1 MRFSIFQLIY
11 LTVTVPLGILIT
23 RIKEIKTGKRIPSLY
38 TDIEVSLKQNNNK
51 MYYVVEK
58 YTNNEK
64 LTQYVNL
71 YLPMHNTFKNV
82 TIDVADYLRV
92 TDRTKRISLKKGRTY
107 GTLKFQDFDIINFS
121 NMLNNKIGK
130 TISLVRIDQE
140 VVNC

>member
-1 MRFSIFQLIY
+1 MRFSIFQLVY
-11 LTVTVPLGILIT
+11 LAVAVPLGILST
-23 RIKEIKTGKRIPSLY
+23 RIKETKTGKRIPSLY
-38 TDIEVSLKQNNNK
+38 TDIEVSLNQNNNK

-71 YLPMHNTFKNV
+71 YLPMNNTFKNV

-92 TDRTKRISLKKGRTY
+92 TDRTKRISLKKGRIY
-107 GTLKFQDFDIINFS
+107 GTLKFQDFDIVNFS

-130 TISLVRIDQE
+130 TISLIRIDKN

>member
-1 MRFSIFQLIY
+1 MRFSIFQLVY
-11 LTVTVPLGILIT
+11 LAVAVPLGILST

-38 TDIEVSLKQNNNK
+38 TDIEVSLNQNNNK

-71 YLPMHNTFKNV
+71 YLPMNNTFKNV

-92 TDRTKRISLKKGRTY
+92 ADRTKRISLKKGRIY
-107 GTLKFQDFDIINFS
+107 GTLKFQDFDIVNFS

-130 TISLVRIDQE
+130 TISLVRIDKE